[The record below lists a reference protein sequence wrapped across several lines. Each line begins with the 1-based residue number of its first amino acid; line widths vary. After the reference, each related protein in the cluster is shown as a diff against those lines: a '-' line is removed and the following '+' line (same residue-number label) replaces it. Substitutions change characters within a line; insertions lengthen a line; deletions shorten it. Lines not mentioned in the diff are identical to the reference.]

1 MYNYVD
7 RTQGICLGQ
16 FDICLCLLVQTLYSF
31 ICFGYT
37 SDGYGQ
43 YQGECIYD
51 MSTHTLFRRALRE
64 QNKLLHFNT
73 RSQCMF
79 ICTHILMYIYINE
92 QVVFHGNTGNM
103 ERAYGKTRFIWFVFF
118 FLMMG
123 AHCLYRSVGAEQ
135 LFLYSL
141 LLLDNAEVNP
151 QTIMLVVV
159 VICNAYIDR
168 LSITDDKV
176 GWERRNENGR
186 KRIMIV
192 FVIYYVVTTESLLDI
207 CLECKYQ
214 NIRPDKIKNSNETKK
229 QNARP

>member
-1 MYNYVD
+1 M
-7 RTQGICLGQ
+7 
-16 FDICLCLLVQTLYSF
+16 
-31 ICFGYT
+31 
-37 SDGYGQ
+37 
-43 YQGECIYD
+43 
-51 MSTHTLFRRALRE
+51 
-64 QNKLLHFNT
+64 
-73 RSQCMF
+73 
-79 ICTHILMYIYINE
+79 
-92 QVVFHGNTGNM
+92 VFHGNTGNM
-103 ERAYGKTRFIWFVFF
+103 ERTYGKTRFIWFVFF
-118 FLMMG
+118 WWWVPTASIALLEQSSCFYT
-123 AHCLYRSVGAEQ
+123 LYCFV
-135 LFLYSL
+135 
-141 LLLDNAEVNP
+141 DNAEVNP

>member
-43 YQGECIYD
+43 YQGECIY
-51 MSTHTLFRRALRE
+51 MSTHTLFRRALGE

-73 RSQCMF
+73 RSYCMF

-118 FLMMG
+118 FFDDG
-123 AHCLYRSVGAEQ
+123 C
-135 LFLYSL
+135 SL
-141 LLLDNAEVNP
+141 PLSLCWSRAAVF
-151 QTIMLVVV
+151 I
-159 VICNAYIDR
+159 
-168 LSITDDKV
+168 LSIALQTMLKSIHRQSC
-176 GWERRNENGR
+176 W
-186 KRIMIV
+186 
-192 FVIYYVVTTESLLDI
+192 
-207 CLECKYQ
+207 Q
-214 NIRPDKIKNSNETKK
+214 WW
-229 QNARP
+229 